1 MYKIYAIKG
10 STTTLIYNDVTPEL
24 TTTKLIDPKL
34 SLSDNAAGSLSFKI
48 PKKNS
53 IYNTIEPMVTT
64 IRITR
69 DGNWLWT
76 GRVLTIKKDFWL
88 QKEVTSE
95 GALAFLNDVALPLQ
109 KWTNV
114 STFVFVQNVL
124 NIYNSH
130 VPANRQI
137 LAGSISTST
146 SSGNPIG
153 NHDYISTGESPLK
166 HLSTLAE
173 DWGLHMRIRETN
185 GVLYLDMLRDN
196 ELPTNNQTIDFGKNL
211 LDYVDET
218 DWSDLIT
225 VVHPYGKELETHNT
239 TGDEEYPDRLTIAGK
254 TPSDTSTFAVYNNE
268 YLYNKAAVA
277 KFGRIEETVE
287 WSEVEDADTL
297 IKLAELY
304 LSDFQ
309 YSNIKLTVK
318 VIDLHYMT
326 KSTQPF
332 AFLSK
337 VVCKSRP
344 HNLNDSFIIDKMDI
358 PLDKPENTQFSF
370 SRCTMGYYTSDRPAQ
385 GFGKGTVSGMALNVN
400 TFSKASLLSAA
411 KENAKQM
418 IYANTQG
425 YISLNLDSN
434 NDHVENLTI
443 TNTATQET
451 STQRWI
457 WNMGGLMYQER
468 SSINSE
474 WSNPNLA
481 LTMDGHIVANMI
493 TTGVLQV
500 SRSGEGVLFS
510 ADMTNTS
517 FMSSGFR
524 VMNHRFY
531 SVNYYDGTDQ
541 IKNEHDHLT
550 SRANGIYVSNEGM
563 GLSGENTCIVIQ
575 HGRNNSDNL
584 NSARII
590 GGPLW
595 NANPDTPGGYDE
607 REISLTYDCSI
618 NFKADYGLE
627 IYSPQYINL
636 NCGRIIFGNTSG
648 GQGEIRIPVGNNKYF
663 HIWVHQGLVYSWN
676 VDP

>member
-48 PKKNS
+48 PKKHP
-53 IYNTIEPMVTT
+53 IYFNIEPMVTM
-64 IRITR
+64 IRVTR
-69 DGNWLWT
+69 DDNWLWT

-88 QKEVTSE
+88 QKEVTVE
-95 GALAFLNDVALPLQ
+95 GALAFLNDVALPLH
-109 KWTNV
+109 KWTN
-114 STFVFVQNVL
+114 FQIYAIVQRL
-124 NIYNSH
+124 LEIYNDH
-130 VPANRQI
+130 VIASRRIFPGA
-137 LAGSISTST
+137 ISTST

-185 GVLYLDMLRDN
+185 GALYLDMLRDN

-225 VVHPYGKELETHNT
+225 VVHPFGKELETHNT
-239 TGDEEYPDRLTIAGK
+239 TGDEDYPDRLTIAGK
-254 TPSDTSTFAVYNNE
+254 TPSDTNTFAVYNNE

-277 KFGRIEETVE
+277 RFGRIEETVE

-443 TNTATQET
+443 TNTATQENA
-451 STQRWI
+451 TQRWI

-468 SSINSE
+468 SSLNSE

-493 TTGVLQV
+493 TTGVFQV
-500 SRSGEGVLFS
+500 SSSGEGVLFS
-510 ADMTNTS
+510 ADMNENKVRLGMFEVHHNAFYNTGHTTINS
-517 FMSSGFR
+517 R
-524 VMNHRFY
+524 V
-531 SVNYYDGTDQ
+531 DG
-541 IKNEHDHLT
+541 L
-550 SRANGIYVSNEGM
+550 YVSNLGM
-563 GLSGENTCIVIQ
+563 GLSGQNAGLVITT
-575 HGRNNSDNL
+575 GTGGDNW
-584 NSARII
+584 ARII

-595 NANPDTPGGYDE
+595 HPDPEHATPDNPHGYVP
-607 REISLTYDCSI
+607 RQVSI
-618 NFKADYGLE
+618 ENDARVEFTSDYGLRL
-627 IYSPQYINL
+627 YAPTYVKL
-636 NCGRIIFGNTSG
+636 LHGSG
-648 GQGEIRIPVGNNKYF
+648 GKIEFGDVSGGTGNISIPVSGGTFTIN
-663 HIWVHQGLVYSWN
+663 VHEGLVVSWGI
-676 VDP
+676 